1 MLYVNPKLV
10 PTDVGV
16 KVKVVG
22 DIPCEVELI
31 ETPSVSAVGVPVV
44 ALLATDTVGFTVIV
58 TNFQGEYK
66 NPSYALYLN
75 VSVPLKFALGV

>member
-1 MLYVNPKLV
+1 MNPKLV
-10 PTDVGV
+10 PTAVGV

-31 ETPSVSAVGVPVV
+31 ETPSVSAVGVPVA

-58 TNFQGEYK
+58 
-66 NPSYALYLN
+66 
-75 VSVPLKFALGV
+75 SVASLV